1 MTNGTIAYVII
12 IILLI
17 YRLVLSNVF
26 RSVSW
31 GLILILIGAIWQK
44 CSDVFAI
51 WFLDTVLK

>member
-31 GLILILIGAIWQK
+31 GLILILIWAI
-44 CSDVFAI
+44 
-51 WFLDTVLK
+51 